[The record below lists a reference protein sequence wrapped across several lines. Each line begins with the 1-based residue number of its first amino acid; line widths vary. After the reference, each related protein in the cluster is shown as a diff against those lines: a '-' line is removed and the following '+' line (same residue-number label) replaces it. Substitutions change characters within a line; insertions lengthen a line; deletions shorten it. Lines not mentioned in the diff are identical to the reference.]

1 MPSTQS
7 TSRVIMIRPACFCF
21 NLETAISNAF
31 QNQQY
36 ANASRADHIQQQALI
51 EFNRMVEQLRSHGIY
66 VDVFDDTLS
75 PIKPDAIFPN
85 NWFSTHPDG
94 TIILY
99 PMLGENR
106 RLERRQNLIKTALRF
121 QKNRNGE
128 PNRGPDFSVSLT
140 RNREKK
146 AECAFI
152 LQNKNLRPEPEKNLC
167 QVIVDIC
174 AQHRIYERY
183 FDLLGQELC
192 TFNKKYTRYFEEI
205 FKDQYKILHTL
216 ENVQLQNLVKF
227 YVHLFIGHSIS
238 WRVLDC
244 CDLIEELT
252 TPSQQTDYHM
262 IEEQLQPN
270 SATGSSALIVK
281 RVISSFS

>member
-128 PNRGPDFSVSLT
+128 PNRGPDFS
-140 RNREKK
+140 
-146 AECAFI
+146 
-152 LQNKNLRPEPEKNLC
+152 KNLC